1 MSEQTTI
8 INRLKEKFSKRKL
21 KSLDK
26 QPAVKREF
34 IDIDKA
40 KEIGM
45 IINMNICSVE
55 DIKLLRKYINQL
67 KKDSKK
73 VFLIELNF
81 MKKSS
86 PEFTSSVDSVFI
98 NPSKINWF
106 DFPSSAVQG
115 KIKQRSLDILM
126 NFDASD
132 RLTSKYVCSFAN
144 AKTRTGTLTAGFEN
158 CYELMVDIP
167 PNLNG
172 NTIPTMIKQ
181 YDYFLKMLEK

>member
-1 MSEQTTI
+1 MSEQPTF

-21 KSLDK
+21 ISLDK
-26 QPAVKREF
+26 NPSVKREF

-55 DIKLLRKYINQL
+55 DVKLLRKYINQL

-106 DFPSSAVQG
+106 DYPTASVQG

-126 NFDASD
+126 NFDVSE
-132 RLTSKYVCSFAN
+132 RITSKYLCSLAN
-144 AKTRTGTLTAGFEN
+144 AKTRTGTLSAGYEN
-158 CYELMVDIP
+158 CYELMIDLP

-172 NTIPTMIKQ
+172 NRISAMIKQ